1 MCRKLCHFIW
11 GIWWFHRSKY
21 FEAMKVRKLAIW
33 PWLVCQ
39 YNENTLMD
47 LPSSIVNTLNWDVVI
62 PILWIKLKIWE
73 NKHCVLPIMRAM
85 GWSCSSDIQWW
96 RPTVVDARGAPKAT
110 TVWEKPIKV
119 KLALII
125 TLICYSYT
133 CLTWLWNRGRL
144 LIWSLKLNEN
154 FFKLKMVMLWIE

>member
-1 MCRKLCHFIW
+1 M
-11 GIWWFHRSKY
+11 
-21 FEAMKVRKLAIW
+21 
-33 PWLVCQ
+33 LV
-39 YNENTLMD
+39 
-47 LPSSIVNTLNWDVVI
+47 SRRIGVVI

-144 LIWSLKLNEN
+144 LIWSLILNKN
-154 FFKLKMVMLWIE
+154 FSNWRWSSSVIEYKSVNLQYGLLGCWDNRPAIWWSNISIIFAKFMSQLFSLFLLFYISL